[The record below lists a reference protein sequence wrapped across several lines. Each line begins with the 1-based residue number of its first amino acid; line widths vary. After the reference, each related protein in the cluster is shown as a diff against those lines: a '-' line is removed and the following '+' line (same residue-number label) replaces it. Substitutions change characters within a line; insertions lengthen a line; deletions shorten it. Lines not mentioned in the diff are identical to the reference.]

1 MNLLRRKMKIIN
13 IAEKFDSFSEHWK
26 PKIIAELNGQQIRI
40 AKLKGEFVWHSH
52 ENEDEMFLVIKGKLT
67 ISFRDG
73 DKALN
78 EGEFLVVP
86 KGVEHKPSAEE
97 EVSIMLFEPASVLNT
112 GNVNNDFTVKNLDR
126 I

>member
-1 MNLLRRKMKIIN
+1 MDIIN
-13 IAEKFDSFSEHWK
+13 IAEKFDSFTEHWN
-26 PKIIAELNGQQIRI
+26 PKIIAEFNGQHIRI

-52 ENEDEMFLVIKGKLT
+52 ENEDEMFLVIKGTL
-67 ISFRDG
+67 IIGFRDG
-73 DKALN
+73 DKVLN

-86 KGVEHKPSAEE
+86 KGVEHKPFAEE

-112 GNVNNDFTVKNLDR
+112 GNIDNEFTVKNLDR

>member
-1 MNLLRRKMKIIN
+1 MNIIN
-13 IAEKFDSFSEHWK
+13 IAEKLDSFSEHWN
-26 PKIIAELNGQQIRI
+26 PKIIAELNGQQIKL

-52 ENEDEMFLVIKGKLT
+52 ENEDEMFLVIKGKLI

-73 DKALN
+73 DKVLN

-86 KGVEHKPSAEE
+86 KGVEHKPFAEE
-97 EVSIMLFEPASVLNT
+97 EVSIMLFEPATVLNT
-112 GNVNNDFTVKNLDR
+112 GNIDNEFTVKNLDR

>member
-1 MNLLRRKMKIIN
+1 MDIIN
-13 IAEKFDSFSEHWK
+13 IAEKLDSFSEHWK

-73 DKALN
+73 DKTLN

-112 GNVNNDFTVKNLDR
+112 GNIDNDLTVKNLDR

>member
-1 MNLLRRKMKIIN
+1 MKIIN
-13 IAEKFDSFSEHWK
+13 IAEKLGSFTDHWN

-40 AKLKGEFVWHSH
+40 AKLKGEFIWHSH

-112 GNVNNDFTVKNLDR
+112 GNVNSDLTVKNLDR

>member
-1 MNLLRRKMKIIN
+1 MEIIN
-13 IAEKFDSFSEHWK
+13 IAEKLDSFTDHWN
-26 PKIIAELNGQQIRI
+26 PRIIAELNGKEIRI

-52 ENEDEMFLVIKGKLT
+52 ENEDEMFLVIKGKLI

-73 DKALN
+73 DKTLN

-86 KGVEHKPSAEE
+86 KGIEHKPFAEE

-112 GNVNNDFTVKNLDR
+112 GNINNDFTVKNLDR

>member
-1 MNLLRRKMKIIN
+1 MEIIN
-13 IAEKFDSFSEHWK
+13 IAEKLDSFSEHWN
-26 PKIIAELNGQQIRI
+26 PKIIAELNGQEIRI

-52 ENEDEMFLVIKGKLT
+52 ENEDEMFLVIKGELT
-67 ISFRDG
+67 ISFREG
-73 DKALN
+73 DKVLN

-112 GNVNNDFTVKNLDR
+112 GNINNDLTVKNLDR

>member
-1 MNLLRRKMKIIN
+1 MDIIN
-13 IAEKFDSFSEHWK
+13 IAEKLASFSEHWN

-40 AKLKGEFVWHSH
+40 AKLKGDFVWHSH
-52 ENEDEMFLVIKGKLT
+52 ENEDEMFLVIKGKLI

-73 DKALN
+73 DKVLN

-97 EVSIMLFEPASVLNT
+97 EVSIMLFEPATVLNT
-112 GNVNNDFTVKNLDR
+112 GNIHNEFTVKNLDR

>member
-1 MNLLRRKMKIIN
+1 MNIIN
-13 IAEKFDSFSEHWK
+13 IAEKLDSFSEHWN

-52 ENEDEMFLVIKGKLT
+52 ENEDEMFLVIKGKLK

-73 DKALN
+73 DKVLN

-86 KGVEHKPSAEE
+86 KGIEHKPSAVE

-112 GNVNNDFTVKNLDR
+112 GNIDNEFTVKKLDR

>member
-1 MNLLRRKMKIIN
+1 MNFLRRKVEVIN
-13 IAEKFDSFSEHWK
+13 IAEKLDSFSEHWK

-112 GNVNNDFTVKNLDR
+112 GNVNNDFTIKNLDR

>member
-1 MNLLRRKMKIIN
+1 MEIIN
-13 IAEKFDSFSEHWK
+13 IAEKLDSFTEHWN
-26 PKIIAELNGQQIRI
+26 PKIIAELNGQEIRI

-67 ISFRDG
+67 ISFREG
-73 DKALN
+73 DKVLN

-112 GNVNNDFTVKNLDR
+112 GNINNDLTVKNLDR

>member
-1 MNLLRRKMKIIN
+1 MNLLRRKMEVIN
-13 IAEKFDSFSEHWK
+13 IAEKLDSFSEHWK

-86 KGVEHKPSAEE
+86 KGVEHKPYAEE

-112 GNVNNDFTVKNLDR
+112 GNVNNDLTVKNLDR

>member
-1 MNLLRRKMKIIN
+1 MKVIN
-13 IAEKFDSFSEHWK
+13 IAEKLDSFTEHWK

-52 ENEDEMFLVIKGKLT
+52 ENEDEMFLVIKGMLT

-78 EGEFLVVP
+78 EGEFIIVP

-97 EVSIMLFEPASVLNT
+97 EVSVLMFEPATTHNT
-112 GNVNNDFTVKNLDR
+112 GNLDNDFTIKNLDR

>member
-1 MNLLRRKMKIIN
+1 MKIIN
-13 IAEKFDSFSEHWK
+13 IAEKLDSFSEHWK

-112 GNVNNDFTVKNLDR
+112 GNVNNDLTVKNLDR